1 MKIDTRDIFTTET
14 AVMPVLEQWSKVHD
28 PEYLHYS
35 ENYAEMHR
43 LTRGCKLHPGDEE
56 EVKNE
61 AWERLTYGVVR
72 RGIEG
77 CFGEKA
83 NRVRVYVGEGGRSGK
98 DERDGTFW
106 IEFKRKDDWFSVKE
120 VAEIVS
126 RINSLD
132 GCEVESLM
140 PEFTVSWSGRA

>member
-1 MKIDTRDIFTTET
+1 MRINTRDICTTET

-28 PEYLHYS
+28 PEHLHYE
-35 ENYAEMHR
+35 ENYEEMHR
-43 LTRGCKLHPGDEE
+43 LTRGCRLHSAEE
-56 EVKNE
+56 EELKDE

-98 DERDGTFW
+98 DEREGTFW
-106 IEFKRKDDWFSVKE
+106 IEFKRKEDWFRVEE
-120 VAEIVS
+120 VQEIVKKIS
-126 RINSLD
+126 ELD
-132 GCEVESLM
+132 GCEIKSLM
-140 PEFTVSWSGRA
+140 PEFVVGWSGRA

>member
-1 MKIDTRDIFTTET
+1 MKIDTRDIFATET
-14 AVMPVLEQWSKVHD
+14 AVMPVLEQWSEVHD
-28 PEYLHYS
+28 PEHLHYS
-35 ENYAEMHR
+35 ENHDELMR
-43 LTRGCKLHPGDEE
+43 LTRGCRLHSAEE
-56 EVKNE
+56 EELKDQ

-72 RGIEG
+72 RGIESA
-77 CFGEKA
+77 FGRDAHK
-83 NRVRVYVGEGGRSGK
+83 VRVYVGEGGRSGK

-106 IEFKRKDDWFSVKE
+106 IEFKRKDDRFTVKE

>member
-1 MKIDTRDIFTTET
+1 MKIDTRDIFKTET

-43 LTRGCKLHPGDEE
+43 LTRGCKLHSGDEE

-72 RGIEG
+72 RGIESA
-77 CFGEKA
+77 FGDQA
-83 NRVRVYVGEGGRSGK
+83 NRVRVYVGEGGLSGA
-98 DERDGTFW
+98 ERDGTFW
-106 IEFKRKDDWFSVKE
+106 IEFRHNDDRFTVKE

-140 PEFTVSWSGRA
+140 PEFTVKWSGRA